1 MSFNN
6 QAGTMNLSITID
18 STLLPGY
25 GTDLNVVKSYSG
37 FAKGN
42 INPTN
47 DSLSFI
53 SQELL
58 KNDPE
63 IARIKTAKE
72 FEIFITS
79 SKNNLSKIIMSVT
92 GQYVELIKENKYKI
106 STQINEA
113 YNSITITLTFEDVTD
128 PTSLTEYSTQYRI

>member
-18 STLLPGY
+18 STLLSGY

-128 PTSLTEYSTQYRI
+128 PTSLTEYSIQYRI